1 MSEELDRIVQP
12 ARPVDAGK
20 PETGEAKDII
30 QNSRRKWG
38 IDSVQLAD
46 GWEWF
51 IPDHE

>member
-1 MSEELDRIVQP
+1 MSEELDR
-12 ARPVDAGK
+12 
-20 PETGEAKDII
+20 TI

-38 IDSVQLAD
+38 IDSIKTAD